1 MNEVQRC
8 KVERI
13 IREVLENNKEKS
25 LNEIKR
31 IVKNKIRIKKGNSK
45 EIEENMQLISEIS
58 TELVENVVLAPKSS
72 KNVPM
77 VIVVDSE
84 KKAKNIGR

>member
-84 KKAKNIGR
+84 KKTKNIGR